1 MWPSPESRSMTLTD
15 LKARINRLDELA
27 RGLSREVVIWKAGN
41 DPLLYAERKG
51 YLNSIQDALAGVE
64 AARVVLAKARQRL
77 EGESE
82 ARPRGRR
89 PSGPER
95 RQRTRP
101 S

>member
-1 MWPSPESRSMTLTD
+1 MTLTD

-27 RGLSREVVIWKAGN
+27 RGLSREVVLWKAAN
-41 DPLLYAERKG
+41 DPLLYLERKA
-51 YLNSIQDALAGVE
+51 YLGAVQDALAGVE

-77 EGESE
+77 EGEDE
-82 ARPRGRR
+82 GRRGDNGRGRR
-89 PSGPER
+89 PSGPQG

>member
-1 MWPSPESRSMTLTD
+1 MTMTD
-15 LKARINRLDELA
+15 LKARIHRLDELA

-41 DPLLYAERKG
+41 DPLLYAERKA

-82 ARPRGRR
+82 TRPRSRR